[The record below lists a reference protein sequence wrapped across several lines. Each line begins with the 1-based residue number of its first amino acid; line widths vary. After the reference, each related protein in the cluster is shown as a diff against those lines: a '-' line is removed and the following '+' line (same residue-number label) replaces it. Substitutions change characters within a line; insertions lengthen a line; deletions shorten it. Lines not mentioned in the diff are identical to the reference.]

1 MMRVFDGP
9 PARKHVH
16 QPVTR
21 SKGELISFIILIA
34 YCNVRQCSRLARK
47 RPPSRK
53 TQATS
58 ITWQCRYKLL
68 SLLFITG
75 LYTSAKDLAV
85 LPELSDRRLFSFTFP
100 YALTHDK
107 HRYFNASEWRGVLLH
122 IRNGSLMVLIMAGY
136 WRAMHYALYTVL
148 VMPMSLLVNYQP
160 RLPIRCTI
168 IIDTQGAKWLYYII
182 LNVRC

>member
-1 MMRVFDGP
+1 MRVFDGP
-9 PARKHVH
+9 LARKHIH

-21 SKGELISFIILIA
+21 SKGELISFIILITN
-34 YCNVRQCSRLARK
+34 CNVRQCSRLARK

-85 LPELSDRRLFSFTFP
+85 LTEPSDRRLFIFTFP
-100 YALTHDK
+100 YAFTHDK
-107 HRYFNASEWRGVLLH
+107 DRSVYVSEYRGVVLR
-122 IRNGSLMVLIMAGY
+122 IRNGSLSGVNHGWLLKSMY
-136 WRAMHYALYTVL
+136 YALYTIFVIS
-148 VMPMSLLVNYQP
+148 MSLLGSYCHASP
-160 RLPIRCTI
+160 YGGPP
-168 IIDTQGAKWLYYII
+168 
-182 LNVRC
+182 

>member
-1 MMRVFDGP
+1 MRVFDGP
-9 PARKHVH
+9 SARKHTH

-21 SKGELISFIILIA
+21 SKGELISFIILIT

-85 LPELSDRRLFSFTFP
+85 LPEPSDRRLFNFTFP
-100 YALTHDK
+100 YAFTHDK
-107 HRYFNASEWRGVLLH
+107 HRCFNVSECRGVVLP
-122 IRNGSLMVLIMAGY
+122 IRNGSLSGSNHGWLLRSMY
-136 WRAMHYALYTVL
+136 YALYTIFVTS
-148 VMPMSLLVNYQP
+148 MSLLFNYCHASP
-160 RLPIRCTI
+160 YGGPT
-168 IIDTQGAKWLYYII
+168 
-182 LNVRC
+182 